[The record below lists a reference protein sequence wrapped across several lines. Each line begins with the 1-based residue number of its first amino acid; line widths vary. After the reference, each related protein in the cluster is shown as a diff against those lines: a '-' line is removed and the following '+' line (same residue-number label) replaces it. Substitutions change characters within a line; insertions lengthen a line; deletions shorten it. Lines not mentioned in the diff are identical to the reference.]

1 MKSII
6 LLLFALPLLGAPV
19 NHNAPVNRN
28 YGRVSESNTVE
39 YAPIS
44 LRLGNIV
51 NGRAF
56 PHPVTVLNPSAT
68 QYAVQGWLPVVT
80 NPPPVFVRGYEAV
93 STGHWY
99 VTNGVIRLEY
109 VMRALP
115 PRNLQLSKMKLKANM
130 RQIGIWSNVWQMVS
144 SDPDLLSDWNDSV
157 VFDERNEFVQGAFS
171 ALEAAGLTPELREFI
186 ITNSVTEIEVRQ

>member
-1 MKSII
+1 MRF
-6 LLLFALPLLGAPV
+6 LLIALLAALPVLS
-19 NHNAPVNRN
+19 APVNRDF
-28 YGRVSESNTVE
+28 GRVTASNTLE

-44 LRLGNIV
+44 LNLGNIV

-56 PHPVTVLNPSAT
+56 PHPVTVLYPSAT

-80 NPPPVFVRGYEAV
+80 NSPPVFVRGYESV

-115 PRNLQLSKMKLKANM
+115 PRNLQLSKMRLKAQL
-130 RQIGIWSNVWQMVS
+130 RDLGAWDEIWAFISADAEVLQ
-144 SDPDLLSDWNDSV
+144 DWNDSV
-157 VFDERNEFVQGAFS
+157 VLDEQNPVVQGAFR
-171 ALEAAGLTPELREFI
+171 ALRQMLSDEDIETL

>member
-1 MKSII
+1 MKC
-6 LLLFALPLLGAPV
+6 LFLVLFALPLLGAPV
-19 NHNAPVNRN
+19 NRD
-28 YGRVSESNTVE
+28 YGRVSPSNTVE

-44 LRLGNIV
+44 LNLGNIV

-56 PHPVTVLNPSAT
+56 PHPVTVLNPSAA
-68 QYAVQGWLPVVT
+68 QYAVQGWLPIIT
-80 NPPPVFVRGYEAV
+80 NAPTRTGYEAIA
-93 STGHWY
+93 SGTWA
-99 VTNGVIRLEY
+99 VTNGV
-109 VMRALP
+109 VAPVWTWRALP

>member
-19 NHNAPVNRN
+19 NRN
-28 YGRVSESNTVE
+28 YGRVTESNTVE

-56 PHPVTVLNPSAT
+56 PHPVTVLNPSAA

-80 NPPPVFVRGYEAV
+80 NPPPVWLRGYEAV
-93 STGHWY
+93 STGRWY
-99 VTNGVIRLEY
+99 VTNDVIRLEY

-115 PRNLQLSKMKLKANM
+115 PRNLQLSKMRLKSNLRNLGAWDD
-130 RQIGIWSNVWQMVS
+130 IWAYISA
-144 SDPDLLSDWNDSV
+144 DPDVLQDWNDSV
-157 VFDERNEFVQGAFS
+157 VLDELNPVVQGAFR
-171 ALEAAGLTPELREFI
+171 ALRQMLSDEQIESI
-186 ITNSVTEIEVRQ
+186 VTNSVTEIEVRQ

>member
-19 NHNAPVNRN
+19 NRN
-28 YGRVSESNTVE
+28 YGRVTESNTVE

-56 PHPVTVLNPSAT
+56 PHPVTVLNPSAA
-68 QYAVQGWLPVVT
+68 QYAVQGWLPIVT
-80 NPPPVFVRGYEAV
+80 NAPTRTGYEAIA
-93 STGHWY
+93 SGIWA
-99 VTNGVIRLEY
+99 VTNGV
-109 VMRALP
+109 VAPVWTWRALP
-115 PRNLQLSKMKLKANM
+115 PRNLQLSKMRLKANL
-130 RQIGIWSNVWQMVS
+130 RNLGAWDDIWAFISA
-144 SDPDLLSDWNDSV
+144 DPDVLQDWNDSV
-157 VFDERNEFVQGAFS
+157 VLDELNPVVQGAFR
-171 ALEAAGLTPELREFI
+171 ALRQMLSNEQIESI